1 MSRIYIANL
10 ASLTVSVEQVR
21 PRRVLT
27 VIDPGTPVP
36 ALPSVEPGNHL
47 RLFFHDIVESAH
59 PEAVL
64 PGEEHVRRIV
74 EFGADLAE
82 PHAEGGLLVHCYA
95 GVSRSTASAY
105 ILLCL
110 HNPGREREAA
120 RLLRANAAHA
130 IPNRRMVELADD
142 LLARAG
148 QMVEAV
154 AAMPPPTAPAF
165 AQLIEL
171 PVRLSEVASPET

>member
-1 MSRIYIANL
+1 MSRIYVANL
-10 ASLTVSVEQVR
+10 ASLTASVERVR

-36 ALPSVEPGNHL
+36 TLPDIRPGDHL
-47 RLFFHDIVESAH
+47 RLFFHDVI
-59 PEAVL
+59 EAMDAATIL

-74 EFGADLAE
+74 EFGADLTE
-82 PHAEGGLLVHCYA
+82 PHAEDGLLVHCYA

-110 HNPGREREAA
+110 HNPGHEEPAA
-120 RLLRANAAHA
+120 RLLRRHAAHA

-142 LLARAG
+142 LLGRAG
-148 QMVEAV
+148 RMVDAI
-154 AAMPPPTAPAF
+154 AAMPAPTALAF
-165 AQLIEL
+165 SQLIEL
-171 PVRLSEVASPET
+171 PIRL